1 MPAFELLK
9 PKETRLFSFRAGDAI
24 RERVGGEMASLMA
37 AELSW
42 TDVFVIW
49 ETSASGSLL
58 VSEPHETHK
67 KTNRTAE
74 RSHHE

>member
-1 MPAFELLK
+1 M
-9 PKETRLFSFRAGDAI
+9 D
-24 RERVGGEMASLMA
+24 SLIA

-67 KTNRTAE
+67 KTNRTVGINC
-74 RSHHE
+74 HFLFKVNIK